1 MSKSLVWVVMLGA
14 SSAVL
19 ATEPSRAP
27 VLVELFTSE
36 GCSSC
41 PPADRILEQLD
52 SHAVVL
58 SEHVDYWDQEGW
70 KDRYSSHALTQRQ
83 ENYARHFGIDGPYT
97 PEMVIDGRAEF
108 NGSDGRRAQTEI
120 AKALEGRKAS
130 IRLSRSPA
138 GVEIAIDDAPHSSAV
153 WLVLAENSADTQVS
167 AGENNGKRLHHVAI
181 ARSLKKIGVVKK
193 NQPFH
198 KLIEL
203 PAEDAGKRVVVFL
216 QDSDSGPVEGAAV
229 LETHSPAP

>member
-1 MSKSLVWVVMLGA
+1 MRKPLVWVVMLGA
-14 SSAVL
+14 ASAVL

-58 SEHVDYWDQEGW
+58 SEHVDYWDHEGW

-120 AKALEGRKAS
+120 SKALEGRKAA
-130 IRLSRSPA
+130 IRLSRSAA
-138 GVEIAIDDAPHSSAV
+138 GIEIAIDDAPHSSAV
-153 WLVLAENSADTQVS
+153 WLVLAENAADTQVS
-167 AGENNGKRLHHVAI
+167 GGENNGKHLHHVAI
-181 ARSLKKIGVVKK
+181 VRSLKKVGAVKK
-193 NQPFH
+193 NEPFH
-198 KLIEL
+198 KVIEL
-203 PAEDAGKRVVVFL
+203 PREDAARRVVVFL
-216 QDSDSGPVEGAAV
+216 QDSDSGPVAGAAV
-229 LETHSPAP
+229 LEPHNPAP

>member
-1 MSKSLVWVVMLGA
+1 LRKPLVWVVILGA
-14 SSAVL
+14 ASAVL

-58 SEHVDYWDQEGW
+58 SEHVDYWDHEGW

-108 NGSDGRRAQTEI
+108 NGSDGRRAQAEI
-120 AKALEGRKAS
+120 AKALEGRKAA
-130 IRLSRSPA
+130 IRLSRSAA
-138 GVEIAIDDAPHSSAV
+138 GIEIAIDDAPHSSAV
-153 WLVLAENSADTQVS
+153 WLVLAENAADTQVS
-167 AGENNGKRLHHVAI
+167 GGENNGKHLHHVAI
-181 ARSLKKIGVVKK
+181 VRSLKKIGAVKK
-193 NQPFH
+193 NEPFH
-198 KLIEL
+198 KVIEL
-203 PAEDAGKRVVVFL
+203 PREDAARRLVVFL
-216 QDSDSGPVEGAAV
+216 QDSDSGPVAGAAV
-229 LETHSPAP
+229 LEPHNPAP